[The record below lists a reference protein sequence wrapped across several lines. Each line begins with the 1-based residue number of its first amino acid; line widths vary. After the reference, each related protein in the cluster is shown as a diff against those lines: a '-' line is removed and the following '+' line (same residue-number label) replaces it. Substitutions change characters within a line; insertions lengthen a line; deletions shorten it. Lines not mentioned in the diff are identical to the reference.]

1 MCLSNEIITVIYNTY
16 KKPPLLLLVHLL
28 AKKGDAGRYAND
40 DRLGFTKSVI
50 KFAFDIVHS
59 KLGY

>member
-16 KKPPLLLLVHLL
+16 KKTPLLLLVHLL

-40 DRLGFTKSVI
+40 DRLGFYQVSNKI
-50 KFAFDIVHS
+50 CI
-59 KLGY
+59 